1 MGKRCFFDITIGG
14 EAAGRMVFQL
24 FDADAPRTSENFRAL
39 CTGEKGPIPEHDE
52 WQIHFKGSK
61 FHRVI
66 PGFMCQGGDFTVG
79 DGTGGWSI
87 FGDKF
92 DDEPFTHSHSR
103 AGLLS
108 MANAGPNTN
117 SSQFFITTQDAP
129 HLNGKHVVFGK
140 VLKGMNVLRKIEG
153 TPTGKFDVPESDVV
167 IANCGT
173 LEDGEDDGVQT
184 DDTDKY
190 EDYPQDSEVALTD
203 DEKLKAAEAIKGLG
217 NEFFK
222 NKNFSAAI
230 EKYQKSIRYLTSLVP
245 NDNNKQ
251 DIIKARIA
259 CCSNISICCL
269 KINKPQDAKAATAEG
284 LKLEGPDCKNT
295 KLIFRHASALFE
307 LGKYGEAKEFATK
320 ARELSPED
328 SGPRDLLSKIAQ
340 KASNQKEKE
349 SKAYRKWLSNE

>member
-1 MGKRCFFDITIGG
+1 MGKRCFFDIAIGDS
-14 EAAGRMVFQL
+14 ESGRIVFEM
-24 FDADAPRTSENFRAL
+24 FDSDAPRTCENFRAL
-39 CTGEKGPIPEHDE
+39 CTGEKGCIPEHEE
-52 WQIHFKGSK
+52 WPMHYKGSK

-92 DDEPFTHSHSR
+92 DDEPFVNSHSR

-117 SSQFFITTQDAP
+117 SSQFFVTTQDAP

-153 TPTGKFDVPESDVV
+153 TPTGKFDTPEKDVV
-167 IANCGT
+167 ISNCGV
-173 LEDGEDDGVQT
+173 LEEGEDDGVQV
-184 DDTDKY
+184 DKSDQY
-190 EDYPQDSEVALTD
+190 EDYPQDSGVAMTD
-203 DEKLKAAEAIKGLG
+203 AEKLKAAETIKGLG

-222 NKNFSAAI
+222 NKDFPMAI
-230 EKYQKSIRYLTSLVP
+230 EKYSKSIRYLTSLVP
-245 NDNNKQ
+245 SEDNKQ
-251 DIIKARIA
+251 DILKARIA
-259 CCSNISICCL
+259 CCSNMSICCL
-269 KINKPQDAKAATAEG
+269 KINKPQEAKAATAEG

-307 LGKYGEAKEFATK
+307 LGKYDEAKEYATK
-320 ARELSPED
+320 VC
-328 SGPRDLLSKIAQ
+328 I
-340 KASNQKEKE
+340 
-349 SKAYRKWLSNE
+349 Y